1 MVYFLQIALNS
12 LMEAMQVSLIAVA
25 FLLIHSVTRTVNMGL
40 GAAFLVG
47 GYAYYSGMQVFG
59 QGWVA
64 FLVAALVLA
73 IFAALNLAL
82 LRPFV
87 AKGLDLMALIASVSL
102 WFIVQ
107 EGISLIYGAQGRFL
121 VEGVLPTLK
130 VGPFSLPITGVWTVG
145 VTFALAVLG
154 AFVFLKTPLGRSLR
168 ALKQHSAAIAQLG
181 VGEKVLQAGAFWV
194 AISLVGLMGI
204 FAGMNQAVT
213 PSYSHHTIV
222 AAFLAFLVGG
232 AKDIRGVVV
241 AALLLSVLPSLLTA
255 ASWGSETWRG
265 VLVFGIAAILLLLRP
280 DGLLSIKTRLS

>member
-25 FLLIHSVTRTVNMGL
+25 FLLIHNVTRTVNMGL

-59 QGWVA
+59 VPWGA
-64 FLVAALVLA
+64 FLAAALVLA

-87 AKGLDLMALIASVSL
+87 AKGLDLMALIASLSL
-102 WFIVQ
+102 WFIAQ
-107 EGISLIYGAQGRFL
+107 EGISLFYGAQGRFL
-121 VEGVLPTLK
+121 VEGVLPTLHF
-130 VGPFSLPITGVWTVG
+130 GPLSLPITGVWTVG
-145 VTFALAVLG
+145 VTFVLAVLG

-168 ALKQHSAAIAQLG
+168 ALKQHPAAMAQLG
-181 VGEKVLQAGAFWV
+181 VREKVLQAGAFWV

-213 PSYSHHTIV
+213 PTYSHHTIV
-222 AAFLAFLVGG
+222 GAFLAFLVGG
-232 AKDIRGVVV
+232 GKDIRGVVL
-241 AALLLSVLPSLLTA
+241 AALVLSLLPSLLTA
-255 ASWGSETWRG
+255 ASSIDQTWSE